1 MGICHISGHAI
12 FCCLSVFCTFRYCS
26 ALIFFLQLFTVL
38 GQRAWR
44 ETGDSVP
51 IHLLAGKTT
60 CIKHSMGNYLY
71 TVAFQTQNSPP
82 DRFIAYLAIQKKR
95 PLSQSF
101 LVFPYQFPFLP
112 LRVIKEPK
120 RRYSFLDFCF
130 TVIFQ
135 CRNSAII
142 PLPMTCYPDMADLND
157 SSICQA
163 RFQHFRHDIPFRCKP
178 DETGDRF
185 LFTS

>member
-1 MGICHISGHAI
+1 MWICHISGHAI
-12 FCCLSVFCTFRYCS
+12 FCCLSVLCTFRYCS

-44 ETGDSVP
+44 ETGYSGP

-60 CIKHSMGNYLY
+60 CTKHSMGNYLY
-71 TVAFQTQNSPP
+71 TVAFQTQKKTAFAVFFSLSISVSIPAAPGNKGAEKEIFVP
-82 DRFIAYLAIQKKR
+82 RFLFHSHI
-95 PLSQSF
+95 
-101 LVFPYQFPFLP
+101 
-112 LRVIKEPK
+112 
-120 RRYSFLDFCF
+120 
-130 TVIFQ
+130 Q

-142 PLPMTCYPDMADLND
+142 PLPMTYYPDVTDLND
-157 SSICQA
+157 SSIRQA
-163 RFQHFRHDIPFRCKP
+163 CFQHFRHDISFGCKP